1 MATNPDFKDLFSA
14 LCAEEVDFL
23 VVGAHAVMFHTA
35 PRFTKDLDIWVRPE
49 ADNATRVHRALTRF
63 GAPLADLTWEDLTRK
78 GTIFQIGMAPN
89 RIDVLTSIDGVEFDG
104 AWERRVPTTYGGV
117 PIHLLSVRDLLV
129 NKRAVGRPQDRID
142 VENLERLSNG
152 E

>member
-63 GAPLADLTWEDLTRK
+63 GAPLADLTREDLTRK

-117 PIHLLSVRDLLV
+117 PIHLLSVLDLLV